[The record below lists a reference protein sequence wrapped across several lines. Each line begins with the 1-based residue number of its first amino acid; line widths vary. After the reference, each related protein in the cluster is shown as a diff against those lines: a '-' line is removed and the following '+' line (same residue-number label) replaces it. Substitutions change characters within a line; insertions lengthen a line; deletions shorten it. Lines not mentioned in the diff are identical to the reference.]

1 MSDDR
6 RVALVTGASR
16 GIGKAIATQ
25 LAADGHFVVAVA
37 RNADALGE
45 VVSQAIA
52 DGGAMEARPCDLTDD
67 AAVDALVE
75 GVVSDHGR
83 LDILVNNAGVTRDGL
98 VLRMSDEDFDLV
110 ITTNLRAAF
119 RLCRG
124 VARPMMRQRWGRMI
138 NIGSVVGLMGN
149 AGQVNYAAA
158 KAGLIGMTR
167 SIAKELGG
175 KGVTANVVTPGFIET
190 DMTSVLP
197 EAMLKEATA
206 RLPLRRLGQAS
217 EIADGV
223 SFLASDRAG
232 YITGHVLAIDGGMVG

>member
-232 YITGHVLAIDGGMVG
+232 YITGHVLAIDGGMIG

>member
-197 EAMLKEATA
+197 EAMLKEAMA

>member
-37 RNADALGE
+37 RNVDALGE

-232 YITGHVLAIDGGMVG
+232 YITGHVLAIDGGMIG